1 MVICNYRY
9 CFWGD
14 WVHMEHKCMRVIL
27 IKKWNYLFRL
37 CTTRATL
44 LHRNIFSTRFVY
56 IRYFMSKHLHTVSEG
71 ILTELY
77 SKYVQNTSESLS
89 ERAPNI
95 LGTRAKRLRSKSLMN
110 ARVFVQIFLIHR
122 TNFIIHQMK

>member
-1 MVICNYRY
+1 
-9 CFWGD
+9 
-14 WVHMEHKCMRVIL
+14 
-27 IKKWNYLFRL
+27 
-37 CTTRATL
+37 
-44 LHRNIFSTRFVY
+44 
-56 IRYFMSKHLHTVSEG
+56 MSKHLHTVSEG

-110 ARVFVQIFLIHR
+110 ARVFVQIFYPSNEFHDSSNEIARLKRIFPFKISSENDK
-122 TNFIIHQMK
+122 TK